1 MKTLD
6 LRRSAQ
12 SAAKSLSLCLNA
24 LRMKPEDIS
33 AADLS
38 DLRRWKNINLM
49 IREIE
54 SNKDNDISQL

>member
-1 MKTLD
+1 MRKHLVEDFTGT
-6 LRRSAQ
+6 Q

-54 SNKDNDISQL
+54 SNDISQL